1 MSWCGGG
8 LVVEPS
14 EVERMKKMEDR
25 IEEVQPDNSV
35 LDDVPCALC
44 LVQGL
49 HKLSGRLPYFNVN
62 RWPCYVCNFKATSL
76 SLRERWK
83 L

>member
-14 EVERMKKMEDR
+14 EVERMRRMEDR

-35 LDDVPCALC
+35 LDGVTCALC

-49 HKLSGRLPYFNVN
+49 HKLRGRLPYFNVN

>member
-1 MSWCGGG
+1 M
-8 LVVEPS
+8 VEPS
-14 EVERMKKMEDR
+14 EVERMRKMEDR

-35 LDDVPCALC
+35 LDDVTCALC

-62 RWPCYVCNFKATSL
+62 RWPSYVCNFKATSL

>member
-14 EVERMKKMEDR
+14 EVERMRKMEDR

-35 LDDVPCALC
+35 LDGVTCARA
-44 LVQGL
+44 
-49 HKLSGRLPYFNVN
+49 S
-62 RWPCYVCNFKATSL
+62 
-76 SLRERWK
+76 
-83 L
+83 